1 MTGSAY
7 TPAYRGTGIPCV
19 VCRGPLALRIAHG
32 RKSGKPFLM
41 LVCTEDGRHFRA
53 FINDQRFVRGVLNS
67 FEIDGGKGLDD
78 ALGPGVSSKHG

>member
-19 VCRGPLALRIAHG
+19 VCGGLLALRVAHG

-53 FINDQRFVRGVLNS
+53 FINDQSFVRGVLDR
-67 FEIDGGKGLDD
+67 FETDGGKEG
-78 ALGPGVSSKHG
+78 G

>member
-7 TPAYRGTGIPCV
+7 TPAYRGPGIPCV
-19 VCRGPLALRIAHG
+19 VCRGPLAIRVVHG

-53 FINDQRFVRGVLNS
+53 FINDQAYVRSVLDRLES
-67 FEIDGGKGLDD
+67 GGLK
-78 ALGPGVSSKHG
+78 